1 MLRRAPE
8 GMSEASAAPTV
19 LPSSRSTRAIFT
31 VASSCNQNAETIG
44 DARPGNVATFG
55 RDLAQTEISDKTAQ
69 VQSESAHLSLDGE
82 ALYGSYRVKFDLQ
95 KGSLSKLA
103 SSRRKRHTC
112 WRLQPRQDCSGGASS
127 SAPSDLAGAQPVR
140 SVTARLKSNDSVD
153 DLRTPVVA
161 RPFCYPPRLSG
172 SGISISFSAASVMN
186 FRWPA
191 TLGFEKY
198 ASSGWLA
205 PSYTTTSS
213 KSKGLKPDRQA
224 TLTPY

>member
-1 MLRRAPE
+1 M
-8 GMSEASAAPTV
+8 

-103 SSRRKRHTC
+103 SSRRKRLPAGDYSHARIALAVRRH
-112 WRLQPRQDCSGGASS
+112 RLRVILLG
-127 SAPSDLAGAQPVR
+127 R
-140 SVTARLKSNDSVD
+140 SR
-153 DLRTPVVA
+153 
-161 RPFCYPPRLSG
+161 
-172 SGISISFSAASVMN
+172 
-186 FRWPA
+186 
-191 TLGFEKY
+191 
-198 ASSGWLA
+198 
-205 PSYTTTSS
+205 
-213 KSKGLKPDRQA
+213 
-224 TLTPY
+224 